1 MGMKETNSL
10 PGKNKVYSVTEIT
23 NIIKNEL
30 EEKFP
35 SIWVEG
41 EVSNFKRAHSQHLYF
56 DLKDENSQLHAVM
69 WRSNASKIPFRME
82 DGIQVVCK
90 GFISVYPQRGQYQI
104 QVKEIEPKG
113 KGALQLAFEQ
123 LKKKLDKEGLFKPE
137 KKKKIPLLPKKVGV
151 ITSPRGAAII
161 DILQTIERRFAK
173 LHIMIYPVRVQG
185 EGAAEE
191 IVRALGYFGA
201 LPDIDVIIIG
211 RGGGSIEDLW
221 AFNEEKVARAIFRCP
236 TPIISAV
243 GHEIDFTI
251 ADFVADK
258 RASTPSAAAEIL
270 IEKEEAFLERIKS
283 FERRLEHQI
292 EYSIQDIKSRVMDLI
307 RHHAFQRFKEHLYH
321 LAQIV
326 DDLDIRAVNFIREEK
341 DKMAEYRSNV
351 RLIQEKITALIKER
365 VRSLNGRWEM
375 LASQLHSLSPLNI
388 LKKGYTL
395 CWEEGSD
402 SLVRNIDHVK
412 KGKRMTVS
420 FFKGE
425 FRCEVNSVDKEKRIE
440 DRYKKK

>member
-1 MGMKETNSL
+1 MKNNSI
-10 PGKNKVYSVTEIT
+10 PEKIKVYSVSEIT
-23 NIIKNEL
+23 RLIKNEL
-30 EEKFP
+30 ESKFP
-35 SIWVEG
+35 LVWVEG

-56 DLKDENSQLHAVM
+56 DLKDEKAQLRAVM
-69 WRSNASKIPFRME
+69 WRSNAAKIPFEMK
-82 DGIQVVCK
+82 DGIQVICK
-90 GFISVYPQRGQYQI
+90 GPISVYSQRGQYQI
-104 QVKEIEPKG
+104 QVEAVEPKG

-123 LKKKLDKEGLFKPE
+123 LKKKLEEEGLFKSE
-137 KKKKIPLLPKKVGV
+137 KKRKIPLLPKKVGV

-173 LHIMIYPVRVQG
+173 LHIMIFPVRVQG

-191 IVRALGYFGA
+191 IVEALDYLGEV
-201 LPDIDVIIIG
+201 PDIDVIIVG

-221 AFNEEKVARAIFRCP
+221 AFNEEKVARAISRCLV
-236 TPIISAV
+236 PIISAV

-270 IEKEEAFLERIKS
+270 IEKEQAFAERIESLERRMQHQMRYMTQ
-283 FERRLEHQI
+283 ER
-292 EYSIQDIKSRVMDLI
+292 KNRVMEMI
-307 RHHAFQRFKEHLYH
+307 RHRAFQRFKERLYH
-321 LAQIV
+321 LSQLV
-326 DDLDIRAVNFIREEK
+326 DDLEIRAFDFIQDEQK
-341 DKMAEYRSNV
+341 KMAEYRSDV
-351 RLIQEKITALIKER
+351 RLAEEKMTSLIREKMGR
-365 VRSLNGRWEM
+365 LQSRWEM

-395 CWEEGSD
+395 CWESGKD
-402 SLVRNIDHVK
+402 KLVQTVDEVE
-412 KGKRMTVS
+412 KGKKMTVS

-425 FRCEVNSVDKEKRIE
+425 FSCKVDSVDKQKGIE

>member
-1 MGMKETNSL
+1 
-10 PGKNKVYSVTEIT
+10 
-23 NIIKNEL
+23 
-30 EEKFP
+30 
-35 SIWVEG
+35 VEG

-69 WRSNASKIPFRME
+69 WRSNALKIPFKIE
-82 DGIQVVCK
+82 DGILVIVK

-104 QVKEIEPKG
+104 QVEEVEPKG

-123 LKKKLDKEGLFKPE
+123 LKKKLEEEGLFNPE

-151 ITSPRGAAII
+151 ITSPRGAAIV

-173 LHIMIYPVRVQG
+173 LHILIYPVRVQG

-191 IVRALGYFGA
+191 IADAVDYLGA
-201 LPDIDVIIIG
+201 LPDIDVIIVG

-221 AFNEEKVARAIFRCP
+221 AFNEEKVARAIYRCP

-251 ADFVADK
+251 TDFVADK

-270 IEKEEAFLERIKS
+270 IEKEEDFLERIES
-283 FERRLEHQI
+283 FQRRMEHQMRYMTQ
-292 EYSIQDIKSRVMDLI
+292 ERKSRVMELI
-307 RHHAFQRFKEHLYH
+307 KHRAFQRFKERLYQ
-321 LAQIV
+321 LAQII
-326 DDLDIRAVNFIREEK
+326 DDLDIRAVDFMRAEQK
-341 DKMAEYRSNV
+341 RMSEYRTNV
-351 RLIQEKITALIKER
+351 RFIEQRITVLIKER
-365 VRSLNGRWEM
+365 IRSLLNKWEM
-375 LASQLHSLSPLNI
+375 MASQLHSLSPLNV

-395 CWEEGSD
+395 CWEGGSD
-402 SLVRNIDHVK
+402 SLAKTIDKVK
-412 KGKRMTVS
+412 EGKIMTVS

-425 FRCEVNSVDKEKRIE
+425 FSCEVRSVDRDRLIE
-440 DRYKKK
+440 DRCKKK

>member
-1 MGMKETNSL
+1 LKSNLTQEE
-10 PGKNKVYSVTEIT
+10 NKIYSVTEIT

-30 EEKFP
+30 ENRFP
-35 SIWVEG
+35 FVWVEG
-41 EVSNFKRAHSQHLYF
+41 EVSNFKQAHSQHLYF

-69 WRSNASKIPFRME
+69 WRSNALKIPFKME
-82 DGIQVVCK
+82 DGILVIVK

-104 QVKEIEPKG
+104 QVEEVEPKG

-123 LKKKLDKEGLFKPE
+123 LKKKLEKEGLFNPE

-151 ITSPRGAAII
+151 ITSPRGAAIV

-173 LHIMIYPVRVQG
+173 LHILIYPVRVQG
-185 EGAAEE
+185 EEAAKE
-191 IVRALGYFGA
+191 IVEAVDYLGA
-201 LPDIDVIIIG
+201 LPDIDVIIVG

-221 AFNEEKVARAIFRCP
+221 AFNEEKVARAIYRCP

-251 ADFVADK
+251 TDFVADK

-270 IEKEEAFLERIKS
+270 IEKEEDFLERIES
-283 FERRLEHQI
+283 FQRRMEHQMRYMTQ
-292 EYSIQDIKSRVMDLI
+292 ERKSRVMELI
-307 RHHAFQRFKEHLYH
+307 KHRAFQRFKERLYR

-326 DDLDIRAVNFIREEK
+326 DDLDIRAVDFMRAEQK
-341 DKMAEYRSNV
+341 RMSEYRTNV
-351 RLIQEKITALIKER
+351 RFIEERITVLIKER
-365 VRSLNGRWEM
+365 IRSLLNKWEM
-375 LASQLHSLSPLNI
+375 MASQLHSLSPLNV

-395 CWEEGSD
+395 CWEGESD
-402 SLVRNIDHVK
+402 SLAKTIDKVK
-412 KGKRMTVS
+412 KGKIMTVS

-425 FRCEVNSVDKEKRIE
+425 FSCEVHSVDRDRLIE
-440 DRYKKK
+440 DRCKKK

>member
-1 MGMKETNSL
+1 MVKSNNTPE
-10 PGKNKVYSVTEIT
+10 KKKVYSVTEIT
-23 NIIKNEL
+23 HIIKSEL
-30 EEKFP
+30 ETKFP
-35 SIWVEG
+35 LVWVEG

-56 DLKDENSQLHAVM
+56 DLKDESSQLHAVM
-69 WRSNASKIPFRME
+69 WRSNALKIPFKME
-82 DGIQVVCK
+82 DGIQIVCK

-104 QVKEIEPKG
+104 QVEEIEPKG

-123 LKKKLDKEGLFKPE
+123 LKKKLEKEGLFNPE
-137 KKKKIPLLPKKVGV
+137 KKRKIPLVPKKVGV
-151 ITSPRGAAII
+151 VTSPKGAAII

-173 LHIMIYPVRVQG
+173 IHIVIYPVRVQG

-191 IVRALGYFGA
+191 IVKALEYLGS
-201 LPDIDVIIIG
+201 LSDIDVIIVG
-211 RGGGSIEDLW
+211 RGGGSMEDLW
-221 AFNEEKVARAIFRCP
+221 AFNEEKVARAIFQCP
-236 TPIISAV
+236 IPIISAV

-270 IEKEEAFLERIKS
+270 IEKEEAFLERIEG
-283 FERRLEHQI
+283 FERRMEHQMKYMTQ
-292 EYSIQDIKSRVMDLI
+292 ERKSRVMDLI
-307 RHHAFQRFKEHLYH
+307 RHHAFQRFKERLYQ

-326 DDLDIRAVNFIREEK
+326 DDLDMRAVNFMRAEQN
-341 DKMAEYRSNV
+341 KMAEYRSDV
-351 RLIQEKITALIKER
+351 RLTEERMGSLIKEKMS
-365 VRSLNGRWEM
+365 SLQNRWDM

-388 LKKGYTL
+388 LKKGYAL

-402 SLVRNIDHVK
+402 SLVRSIDQVK

-425 FRCEVNSVDKEKRIE
+425 FNCEVNSVDKEKLIE
-440 DRYKKK
+440 DKYKKK

>member
-1 MGMKETNSL
+1 MKSNLTQEE
-10 PGKNKVYSVTEIT
+10 NKIYSVTEIT
-23 NIIKNEL
+23 NIIKSEL
-30 EEKFP
+30 ENRFP
-35 SIWVEG
+35 FVWVEG

-69 WRSNASKIPFRME
+69 WRSNALKIPFKIE
-82 DGIQVVCK
+82 DGILVIVK

-104 QVKEIEPKG
+104 QVEEVEPKG

-123 LKKKLDKEGLFKPE
+123 LKKKLEEEGLFNPE

-151 ITSPRGAAII
+151 ITSPRGAAIV

-173 LHIMIYPVRVQG
+173 LHILIYPVRVQG

-191 IVRALGYFGA
+191 IADAVDYLGA
-201 LPDIDVIIIG
+201 LPDIDVIIVG

-221 AFNEEKVARAIFRCP
+221 AFNEEKVARAIYRCP

-251 ADFVADK
+251 TDFVADK

-270 IEKEEAFLERIKS
+270 IEKEEDFLERIES
-283 FERRLEHQI
+283 FQRRMEHQMRYMTQ
-292 EYSIQDIKSRVMDLI
+292 ERKSRVMELI
-307 RHHAFQRFKEHLYH
+307 KHRAFQRFKERLYQ
-321 LAQIV
+321 LAQII
-326 DDLDIRAVNFIREEK
+326 DDLDIRAVDFMRAEQK
-341 DKMAEYRSNV
+341 RMSEYRTNV
-351 RLIQEKITALIKER
+351 RFIEQRITVLIKER
-365 VRSLNGRWEM
+365 IRSLLNKWEM
-375 LASQLHSLSPLNI
+375 MASQLHSLSPLNV

-395 CWEEGSD
+395 CWEGGSD
-402 SLVRNIDHVK
+402 SLAKTIDKVK
-412 KGKRMTVS
+412 EGKIMTVS

-425 FRCEVNSVDKEKRIE
+425 FSCEVRSVDRDRLIE
-440 DRYKKK
+440 DRCKKK